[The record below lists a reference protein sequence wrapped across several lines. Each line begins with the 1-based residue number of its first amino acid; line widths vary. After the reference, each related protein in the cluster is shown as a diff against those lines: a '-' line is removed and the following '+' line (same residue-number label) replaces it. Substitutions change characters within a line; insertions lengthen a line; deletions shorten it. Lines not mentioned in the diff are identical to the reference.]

1 MSSPLRTS
9 LAVCLTVV
17 GCLAYERPLRAWQTS
32 SSWLALALQQ
42 PVSGTKKKTPSTTS
56 TTAQT
61 LQKQDEGTTDKEVLE
76 AFQQQWDDVTQRLQA
91 QKSPLPEL
99 HRETGRIVTLID
111 RAAVGIFYQ
120 QGPTRYFALHLRIF
134 NGTKEP
140 VTIER
145 SAITAEIDGTKYTTE
160 EIKPPL
166 LHHGFSFGNEHLSLQ
181 QCQPVAKFTAPP
193 GGLAGTWLIYHGLPA
208 NGDIPPTSV
217 TVQLGQQSL
226 TLDVHAIQRAV
237 MQLDSDVI
245 GPKPGI
251 ALLTIGGV
259 ASTFNVQS
267 LIDEMETQIAQKIVR
282 TVIRWSPD
290 APQQDGQVI
299 NWLQQSAQALG
310 QNRGFNNQLPQF
322 PGGLREIHLV
332 MPSKSNASSYNNY
345 QNRGPARLHTS
356 DVDAVYA
363 ALRGTLLT
371 LPQSDLRQQL
381 QTGHPLARAAALI
394 HGAPLLDASDLPAVL
409 QYSRD
414 SEDVIRRAALHALG
428 DFAHLAAARERLE
441 VVGRSQ
447 DDGDAQAAIAALA
460 SSRYSEGPATI
471 HRWIAEEPAD
481 RKLRLVNVL
490 ADRPQPEWSQV
501 LFDHVRGPDGELR
514 VEVLRALVALDHPQ
528 LVDLLETALKSPQK
542 SLRDFAFPI
551 LSQRTDERS
560 EALSIAYVQT
570 FLDEN
575 PPDGSVMEFL
585 NRTKDTRALPAL
597 MRQLSSA
604 RDKASLIN
612 LLGQM
617 GDEKTAVALARQY
630 PQAKP
635 HEQAATLNALR
646 MLRHEAFVPL
656 AETALA
662 STDGSLLSAA
672 TQGLS
677 QDGSDAAVA
686 ALCRA
691 LPQQKQA
698 YGISMICNSLAA
710 IGTKAAREALLT
722 QRASTEPQ
730 RKTAG
735 TQALQNLQQRSPAYN
750 YIHQAKAHLQNKQE
764 KEAIELFGIALQIDP
779 QLADAYLGRGELAL
793 KKEKWADAASDLGK
807 AYELDQ
813 YNGLACSGYA
823 VALIMQ
829 DQSAKALETIEA
841 ARERLTGDVNFHYNA
856 GCVYGRIVEKL
867 IADPEAKDRDARLAA
882 GRKQALADLEAG
894 VKAGYKDFTWM
905 RKDPD
910 LKSLHDLPEFQK
922 LAKGPAG
929 AANDA
934 TPEDDEN

>member
-1 MSSPLRTS
+1 MSSPLRTTV
-9 LAVCLTVV
+9 AVCLTLV
-17 GCLAYERPLRAWQTS
+17 GCLAYQRPLSAWQPS
-32 SSWLALALQQ
+32 SSWLAVTLQQ
-42 PVSGTKKKTPSTTS
+42 TGSGVKKKAASTSS
-56 TTAQT
+56 TTAQA

-76 AFQQQWDDVTQRLQA
+76 AFQLQWDDVSQRLQA
-91 QKSPLPEL
+91 QKSPLPVLEQK
-99 HRETGRIVTLID
+99 TGQIVTLID

-120 QGPTRYFALHLRIF
+120 QGPTRYFALHLRVF
-134 NGTKEP
+134 NGTKDP

-145 SAITAEIDGTKYTTE
+145 AAITAEIDGTKYATE

-166 LHHGFSFGNEHLSLQ
+166 LHHGFSYGNEHLSLQ

-193 GGLAGTWLIYHGLPA
+193 GGLAGTWLVYHGLPA

-217 TVQLGQQSL
+217 TVQIGQQSV

-237 MQLDSDVI
+237 MQLQSDVI
-245 GPKPGI
+245 GPKPGVV
-251 ALLTIGGV
+251 LLTIGGV

-267 LIDEMETQIAQKIVR
+267 LIDEMEAQIAQKVVR
-282 TVIRWSPD
+282 AVIRWSPE
-290 APQQDGQVI
+290 APQQDSQVI

-332 MPSKSNASSYNNY
+332 MPSKTNASSYGF
-345 QNRGPARLHTS
+345 QNRGPARLHGS

-371 LPQSDLRQQL
+371 LPQNELRQQL

-394 HGAPLLDASDLPAVL
+394 HGAPLLDASDLPSIL

-414 SEDVIRRAALHALG
+414 SDDVIRRSALQTLG
-428 DFAHLAAARERLE
+428 DFAHLASARERLE
-441 VVGRSQ
+441 VVGRGK

-501 LFDHVRGPDGELR
+501 LFENVRGADGELR

-528 LVDLLETALKSPQK
+528 LVDLLEKALQSPQK

-560 EALSIAYVQT
+560 EALSIEYVRSY
-570 FLDEN
+570 LDEN
-575 PPDGSVMEFL
+575 PPDGAVMEFL
-585 NRTKDTRALPAL
+585 NRTKDARALPAL
-597 MRQLSSA
+597 MRQLNSA

-617 GDEKTAVALARQY
+617 GDEKTAAILARQY
-630 PQAKP
+630 PEAKP

-646 MLRHEAFVPL
+646 MLRNEAFVPL

-691 LPQQKQA
+691 LPLQKQA

-722 QRASTEPQ
+722 QRASSEPQ

-829 DQSAKALETIEA
+829 DQPAKALETIEA
-841 ARERLTGDVNFHYNA
+841 ARERLKGDVNFHYNA

-867 IADPEAKDRDARLAA
+867 LADPDAKDRDARLAA

-894 VKAGYKDFTWM
+894 VKAGYKDFAWM

-922 LAKGPAG
+922 IAKGPEG
-929 AANDA
+929 AANDT
-934 TPEDDEN
+934 TPEDDDN